1 MTERASTRRL
11 SAAARLLSDPAEAP
25 LVVGRL
31 ADGDLANVAA
41 VVHQIQRQRAV
52 ASGDCDEIIA
62 EAFDTAFAAD
72 GLGVDPYVVGN
83 VVVCPGAVSWSSK
96 TSHVCRFV
104 SINDR
109 WVWDATELI
118 REEKRSTPG
127 TRSGFRAIALVPAI
141 TGMALDV
148 VSGRA
153 RSGRHM
159 VSRVVSYRLEP
170 SGLTEVSQRA
180 VAATGMQ

>member
-1 MTERASTRRL
+1 MTERASNRRL
-11 SAAARLLSDPAEAP
+11 ASAARLLSDRAEAP
-25 LVVGRL
+25 LVVARL
-31 ADGDLANVAA
+31 DDGDLADIAA
-41 VVHQIQRQRAV
+41 LVHQIQRERAV
-52 ASGDCDEIIA
+52 SSGDCDEIIA
-62 EAFDTAFAAD
+62 DAFDTAFAAN

-83 VVVCPGAVSWSSK
+83 LVVCPGAVSWSSK

-104 SINDR
+104 SINGN

-127 TRSGFRAIALVPAI
+127 TRAGFRAVALVPAI

-153 RSGRHM
+153 RSGRHN
-159 VSRVVSYRLEP
+159 VSLVVSYRLEP